1 MQEMFKTP
9 QRRDYRKINL
19 CNKRKCYDVFVSKDG
34 GHFIVDGFSS
44 YVFFVNGLCKNWKT
58 DKFISSDGMEGKFI
72 LISDKGLRT
81 TLRINGLINQILG
94 G

>member
-1 MQEMFKTP
+1 MREMFGSP
-9 QRRDYRKINL
+9 QRRNYKKINL
-19 CNKRKCYDVFVSKDG
+19 CNKRKCYDVFISKDG

-72 LISDKGLRT
+72 LISDKGTRT